1 MMRLPPC
8 QANAYLCDGS
18 ISGVARQIGFTVKV
32 SAWGSAGA
40 GAADRRPAVAWV
52 LASLALCMLLPSLGT
67 SIANVA
73 LPTLAEVFGASFQQV
88 QWVVLAYLLATTT
101 LVVSVGR
108 LGDLFGRRRLL
119 MAGIGVFTAASV
131 GCGAA
136 TDLWLLIAAR
146 AAQGLGAAV
155 MMALTMAFVG
165 EAVPKARTGS
175 AIGLLGTMSAVGT
188 ALGPTLGGVLIAAS
202 GWPAI
207 FFANVPLGIVAL
219 VLVGRCLPADRQAE
233 RKAQRPGFD
242 AIGMLLL
249 ALTLA
254 TYAMAMTVGSG
265 RFGPLNAALL
275 LAAAVGA
282 ALFVWAEAR
291 AASPLVHLGMFRDPV
306 LATGLAMSAL
316 VSTVV
321 MATLVVGPFYLAHGL
336 GLAAAVVGIV
346 MSVGPAAAA
355 LPGVPAGRLVDRFGP
370 QRTTVGGLAGMVTG
384 CAALGMVP
392 AAWGIAGYAIPIV
405 IVTAGYAMFQ
415 TANNSAVMADVPADQ
430 RGVTSGLLTLSR
442 NLGLVTGASMMGA
455 VFAFASGASD
465 FATAGPQAEATG
477 MRATFGVAAG
487 LVLVALGIALAS
499 RALAL
504 RRASACA

>member
-18 ISGVARQIGFTVKV
+18 NSGVARQIGLTVKV
-32 SAWGSAGA
+32 SAWGSAEA

-119 MAGIGVFTAASV
+119 MAGIGLFTAASV

-175 AIGLLGTMSAVGT
+175 AMGLIGTMSAVGT

-207 FFANVPLGIVAL
+207 FFVNLPLGIVAL
-219 VLVGRCLPADRQAE
+219 VLVGRCLPADRPAPQGEWEAGQKAE
-233 RKAQRPGFD
+233 RKAERPGFD
-242 AIGMLLL
+242 AVGMLLL

-254 TYAMAMTVGSG
+254 AYALAMTVGRG

-275 LAAAVGA
+275 LAAGVGA

-291 AASPLVHLGMFRDPV
+291 AASPLVRLVMFRDPV

-346 MSVGPAAAA
+346 M
-355 LPGVPAGRLVDRFGP
+355 
-370 QRTTVGGLAGMVTG
+370 
-384 CAALGMVP
+384 
-392 AAWGIAGYAIPIV
+392 
-405 IVTAGYAMFQ
+405 
-415 TANNSAVMADVPADQ
+415 
-430 RGVTSGLLTLSR
+430 
-442 NLGLVTGASMMGA
+442 
-455 VFAFASGASD
+455 
-465 FATAGPQAEATG
+465 
-477 MRATFGVAAG
+477 
-487 LVLVALGIALAS
+487 
-499 RALAL
+499 
-504 RRASACA
+504 